1 MYTDSNHRDTLGYEC
16 PLVHCC
22 QLVICLVVLMDGLED
37 GYDFIYHHDYCIAL
51 IIILLIILM
60 MLALCML

>member
-1 MYTDSNHRDTLGYEC
+1 MYTDSNHRDTPGYEC
-16 PLVHCC
+16 PLVYCC